1 MPVIIGRRELIAAV
15 AGAAV
20 WPLTVR
26 AQQASMR
33 VIGFLS
39 SRSPSESSGVVA
51 AFRQG
56 LGESG
61 FVEGQN
67 LAIAFRWA
75 EGHYDRLPAL
85 AAELVDLRV
94 NVLFAAGGPPS
105 AFAAKAANATIPI
118 VFSAV
123 NHPVELGLVA
133 SLNRPGGN
141 VTGMSM
147 FTAEIAT
154 KNVSLLRE
162 MVPAV
167 TVVAYLI
174 NPTNPAAKIYSDSMV
189 AAASALGITAR
200 VVNASKEQ
208 DLDDAFASSKKFGA
222 AGLVVIGEPFFDSQR
237 DSIVALAERYTLP
250 AIYTFREYVTAG
262 GLMSYGPSI
271 TDAYRRG
278 GIYVA
283 RILKGEKPA
292 DLPVMQ
298 PTKFDLAVN
307 LKTAKTLGLNVP
319 PTLLATA
326 DEVIE

>member
-1 MPVIIGRRELIAAV
+1 MRRREFISLLGSTAA
-15 AGAAV
+15 A
-20 WPLTVR
+20 WPLAVR
-26 AQQASMR
+26 AQQASTR

-39 SRSPSESSGVVA
+39 SRSPNESSGVVA

-56 LGESG
+56 LDESG

-147 FTAEIAT
+147 FTAEIAA
-154 KNVSLLRE
+154 KNVNLLKE
-162 MVPAV
+162 MVPAI

-174 NPTNPAAKIYSDSMV
+174 NPTNPTAKIYSDSVV
-189 AAASALGITAR
+189 AAASALGLTAR
-200 VVNASKEQ
+200 VVNASTEQ
-208 DLDDAFASSKKFGA
+208 ELDDAFALSKKFSA
-222 AGLVVIGEPFFDSQR
+222 AGLVVTGEPFFDTQR
-237 DSIVALAERYTLP
+237 DRIVALAQRYALP

-262 GLMSYGPSI
+262 GLMSYGPRI
-271 TDAYRRG
+271 TDAYRQG

-292 DLPVMQ
+292 NLPVMQ
-298 PTKFDLAVN
+298 PTKFDFAIN
-307 LKTAKTLGLNVP
+307 LKTARTLGLNVP
-319 PTLLATA
+319 PLLLATA